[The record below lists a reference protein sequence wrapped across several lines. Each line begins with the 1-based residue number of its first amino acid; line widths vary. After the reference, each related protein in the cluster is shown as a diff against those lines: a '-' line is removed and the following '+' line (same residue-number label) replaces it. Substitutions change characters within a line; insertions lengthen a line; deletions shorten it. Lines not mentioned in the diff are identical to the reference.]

1 VCSVVLSESV
11 YATLLQSYNAAY
23 YFVSASTSP
32 NAVPTAAGAAAG
44 SNLPPAPGAA
54 ASNGS
59 NSAATNGV
67 IAVTASV
74 LEGLECCEQ
83 LVSALQQ
90 AFQLIVSAQPAVLA
104 SGSARFLLP

>member
-32 NAVPTAAGAAAG
+32 NVVPTAAGAAG
-44 SNLPPAPGAA
+44 SNLPSVHPGA

-59 NSAATNGV
+59 NSASTNGV

-104 SGSARFLLP
+104 SGSGRFLLS